1 MSNRD
6 NYIDLMRTIC
16 TIGIIF
22 IHTVFWSGESY
33 CPKYIQSLSLLIDV
47 PAFFFITGCVLTR
60 ANINS
65 NLILS
70 QIYKLSL
77 LFTFVVIILQ
87 FLSLSFNLKSIIS
100 SIFLICPSTPQFVV
114 VAGSYWFIPV
124 YVTSLILSVLII
136 KYYERFISAYLS
148 IVALVFI
155 SKLPYPININ
165 MKFLGIDI
173 FYTIFYSCFI
183 LLGYKIYNL
192 SLPKKKWL
200 LFATLCSLLTLV
212 FFLFKGNFIMQ
223 DYKFPP
229 SFVYFIYSMIL
240 IFIFMAYKQTVP
252 DMKILYIGR
261 NAIYFY
267 ASQGISSS
275 LCFHL
280 VNTIQLPWPAK
291 LAIIFPINLCLAIC
305 IGIILKK
312 LFNKALQLAH
322 LPSH

>member
-1 MSNRD
+1 MSDRD

-16 TIGIIF
+16 IIGIVF

-60 ANINS
+60 TNINS

-87 FLSLSFNLKSIIS
+87 FLSLSFNIKAIIS
-100 SIFLICPSTPQFVV
+100 SIFLICPSTPKFMV

-124 YVTSLILSVLII
+124 YVTSLILSGIII
-136 KYYERFISAYLS
+136 KYYERFIPAYLS
-148 IVALVFI
+148 LVALIFI

-165 MKFLGIDI
+165 MKFLGTDI
-173 FYTIFYSCFI
+173 FYTLFYSCFI
-183 LLGYKIYNL
+183 LLGYKLYNL

-200 LFATLCSLLTLV
+200 LFAALCSILTFV

-229 SFVYFIYSMIL
+229 SFIYFIYSMIL
-240 IFIFMAYKQTVP
+240 ISIFMAYKQSVP

-280 VNTIQLPWPAK
+280 VNTIQLSWPAK
-291 LAIIFPINLCLAIC
+291 LAISLSISAWLYALA
-305 IGIILKK
+305 L
-312 LFNKALQLAH
+312 
-322 LPSH
+322 S